1 MKLPDNAAKR
11 PQDKYNIDKVA
22 IGTGA
27 FGTVRKATLKSGKQ
41 EVALKTMKKDSVN
54 DKAAFANELEL
65 SAFMDHPN
73 ITNLYETFEDW
84 LNIYLVMEICYGGE
98 MFDKIYEE
106 GSFSEREASYLLRQI
121 LSAVYYMHS
130 NNIAH
135 RDLKPENFLL
145 TEDKVPI
152 MQNTLKVIDF
162 GIAKRYT
169 PGVPMKTMVGTVY
182 YVAPEVFTKS
192 YDEKCDV
199 WSAGVI
205 LYILL
210 CGGPPFGG
218 RDDKEIIKEARHCI
232 LNFDLPEFANVS
244 SDVKN
249 LITSMIRLSSSK
261 RLSARDAFETEWV
274 QGNSVRTNTLK
285 VADLVSNLQKFSAN
299 NRFKKAAM
307 SVVAHRLDHQ
317 RIKSMR
323 ECFLQLDTNG
333 DGKLSREEL
342 QGACSQ
348 SGITQEEVA
357 ALFDAVDTDKS
368 GSIGY
373 NEFLAPML
381 EIQQH
386 MDAEACWQAFAVFD
400 SNGDGSISAQELH
413 DTLRELEGSVLTQAE
428 IAKIISE
435 HDSDGDGSIS
445 FEEFKSM
452 MEDKTKM

>member
-1 MKLPDNAAKR
+1 MKLPDNSAKR
-11 PQDKYNIDKVA
+11 PQDKYIIEKVA

-27 FGTVRKATLKSGKQ
+27 FGTVRAAKSKSGKQ
-41 EVALKTMKKDSVN
+41 EVALKTMKKDSVP

-84 LNIYLVMEICYGGE
+84 LNVYLVMEICYGGE

-145 TEDKVPI
+145 TEATVPI

-162 GIAKRYT
+162 GIAKKYT

-218 RDDKEIIKEARHCI
+218 RDDKEIIREARQCNV
-232 LNFDLPEFANVS
+232 NFDFPEFDNVS

-249 LITSMIRLSSSK
+249 LITSMICLHPAK
-261 RLSARDAFETEWV
+261 RLSARGAFETEWV
-274 QGNSVRTNTLK
+274 QGTAVRTNTLK
-285 VADLVSNLQKFSAN
+285 VDNVVSNLQAFSAN
-299 NRFKKAAM
+299 NRFKKAALN
-307 SVVAHRLDHQ
+307 VAAHRLDHK
-317 RIKSMR
+317 RIKAMR

-342 QGACSQ
+342 EGACSQ
-348 SGITQEEVA
+348 SGINQKELA
-357 ALFDAVDTDKS
+357 ALFDAVDTDNS

-381 EIQQH
+381 QMQQH
-386 MDAEACWQAFAVFD
+386 LDTEACWHAFSVFD
-400 SNGDGSISAQELH
+400 SNGDGMISAQEMSVA
-413 DTLRELEGSVLTQAE
+413 LRELEGTSLSKDEVD
-428 IAKIISE
+428 KILSDI
-435 HDSDGDGSIS
+435 DTDGDGSIS
-445 FEEFKSM
+445 FEEFQNMLKAQTSA
-452 MEDKTKM
+452 